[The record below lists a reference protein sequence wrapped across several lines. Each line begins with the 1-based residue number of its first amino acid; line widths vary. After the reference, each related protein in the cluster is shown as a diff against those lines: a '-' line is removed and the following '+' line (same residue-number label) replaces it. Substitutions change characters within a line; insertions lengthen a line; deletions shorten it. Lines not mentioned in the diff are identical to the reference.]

1 MNKIQYKKISKF
13 FRVQKF
19 IFLCSLLDLSLNSKD
34 DLFLFLKDTKI
45 KSIKIKQSFLVTF
58 IKEINNVVNI
68 NFFIKGDLILLGFET
83 FLDFLNFYE
92 KRNKLILI
100 LKILFSFQ
108 YQNLISLK
116 ILNKLKKKNFSFYK
130 NIFLYFSINKRSIF
144 TLLYLIYKMLENKL
158 IFNIIR

>member
-34 DLFLFLKDTKI
+34 DLFLSLKDNKI
-45 KSIKIKQSFLVTF
+45 KSIKIKQSFFVTF
-58 IKEINNVVNI
+58 IKEINNIVNI

-92 KRNKLILI
+92 KKNKLILI

-116 ILNKLKKKNFSFYK
+116 ILNKLKKKKISFYK
-130 NIFLYFSINKRSIF
+130 NIFLYFIINKRSIF